1 MENETEPKKD
11 WKAIMKQRR
20 KDIYI
25 RMKAQ
30 RRAYLDQP
38 EVRERMQIAK
48 FKAKNR
54 RKAFMK
60 KIREERRHKTV
71 KKANTLPY

>member
-11 WKAIMKQRR
+11 WKAIMKERR
-20 KDIYI
+20 KEIYI
-25 RMKAQ
+25 KMKAQ
-30 RRAYLDQP
+30 RKAYLAKP

-48 FKAKNR
+48 YKAKNL

-60 KIREERRHKTV
+60 KIREERQRKTEN
-71 KKANTLPY
+71 KPNTSLY